1 MHSISLDATEEP
13 EAPLSSCVSFGERP
27 EWPEEQGCFLPTKA
41 SHRAEWPRLE
51 LQLCMGSSPG
61 F

>member
-13 EAPLSSCVSFGERP
+13 AAPLSSCVSFGERP
-27 EWPEEQGCFLPTKA
+27 ERPEEQDCFLTTKA
-41 SHRAEWPRLE
+41 SHRAEWPQLE
-51 LQLCMGSSPG
+51 LQLSMGSSPG